1 MCDGNFWPIG
11 VDMTFLEFLM
21 KWGTTFLILICLN
34 GCTSSGVAQIGP
46 DTYTIATSSEIS
58 PAWAKKSALKDAE
71 KYCQSQGKYI
81 MPFQSRTGSHV
92 DSVGDNIATYDF
104 TFRCLA
110 ANDPDL
116 TRPELRDPTTNINV
130 DENVR
135 ILDETANRGVDDS
148 SDLYTELQKL
158 DQLRKDGILTEEEFQ
173 QQKKKVLEK
182 H

>member
-1 MCDGNFWPIG
+1 MNTIG
-11 VDMTFLEFLM
+11 CLIRL
-21 KWGTTFLILICLN
+21 GTTLLPLICLN
-34 GCTSSGVAQIGP
+34 GCTSSGVMQIGP
-46 DTYTIATSSEIS
+46 DTYTIATSNEIS

-71 KYCQSQGKYI
+71 EYCQSNGKYV
-81 MPFQSRTGSHV
+81 MPMQTRTASHV

-110 ANDPDL
+110 SNDPDL

-130 DENVR
+130 NENVR
-135 ILDETANRGVDDS
+135 ISDESAKRDS
-148 SDLYTELQKL
+148 DEDFDLYTELQKL
-158 DQLRKDGILTEEEFQ
+158 DQLRKDGILSEEEFQ

>member
-1 MCDGNFWPIG
+1 MKSVEC
-11 VDMTFLEFLM
+11 LA
-21 KWGTTFLILICLN
+21 KWGTTSLLLICLN

-46 DTYTIATSSEIS
+46 DTYTIATSNEIS

-71 KYCQSQGKYI
+71 AYCQSQGKYV
-81 MPFQSRTGSHV
+81 MPMQSRTGSHV
-92 DSVGDNIATYDF
+92 DSVGDNLATYDF

-116 TRPELRDPTTNINV
+116 TRPELKDPTTNINV
-130 DENVR
+130 NKDVR
-135 ILDETANRGVDDS
+135 ISDETANRSVDDN

-173 QQKKKVLEK
+173 QQKKKVLDK

>member
-1 MCDGNFWPIG
+1 M
-11 VDMTFLEFLM
+11 
-21 KWGTTFLILICLN
+21 
-34 GCTSSGVAQIGP
+34 QIGP
-46 DTYTIATSSEIS
+46 DTYTIGTSNEIS

-71 KYCQSQGKYI
+71 EYCQSKGQYV
-81 MPFQSRTGSHV
+81 MPIQSRTGGHV
-92 DSVGDNIATYDF
+92 DSMGDNIATYDF

-110 ANDPDL
+110 ANDPEL

-130 DENVR
+130 NENVR
-135 ILDETANRGVDDS
+135 ISDETANRGSKDD